1 MLKDNIAIRA
11 HTLQERGAL
20 FGARKERWTPSL
32 FTGHP
37 HGLTHPSAL
46 SLMQT
51 TTFLEGKRV
60 GGRIK
65 EKGNGRG
72 KKRGEGIWPLY
83 KS

>member
-1 MLKDNIAIRA
+1 MLKDNVAIRA

-37 HGLTHPSAL
+37 HDLTHPSAL

-60 GGRIK
+60 GGRRK